1 MCGVTFSFKHK
12 LVMLIASCNLINA
25 PDFLFLVFLV
35 FFSFFFV
42 LFCHR
47 SQCHIS
53 ANYMNVEPLCYRLV
67 ARQYATRVKFLSEL
81 LFLLTPGCEL
91 AYQIIV
97 SLLMFSW
104 SVMNSF

>member
-1 MCGVTFSFKHK
+1 
-12 LVMLIASCNLINA
+12 
-25 PDFLFLVFLV
+25 
-35 FFSFFFV
+35 
-42 LFCHR
+42 
-47 SQCHIS
+47 
-53 ANYMNVEPLCYRLV
+53 MNVEPLCYRLV